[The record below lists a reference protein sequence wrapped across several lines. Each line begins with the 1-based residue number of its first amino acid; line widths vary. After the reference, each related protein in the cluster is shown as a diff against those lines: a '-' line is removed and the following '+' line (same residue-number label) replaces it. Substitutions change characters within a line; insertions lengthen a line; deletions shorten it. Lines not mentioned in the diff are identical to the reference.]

1 MTVDFQELR
10 VKMVDGQVR
19 TTDVTD
25 AAILTAMLSI
35 PRELFVAEARR
46 PLAYIDEDI
55 EIAPAVDGRSARY
68 LMEPSPLARL
78 LQLAGIRSTDR
89 VLDVGAGTGYASAV
103 LSNIASAVVGLESD
117 ASLAAAARSTLADLG
132 VANVTIVEGPLEAGH
147 AASAPYDVILI
158 NGAVDAVPATLFDQ
172 LADGGRLV
180 AVVGEGMRARATFF
194 VKEKGVVS
202 ERSAFN
208 AAVRPLDAF
217 RSAPAFN
224 F

>member
-147 AASAPYDVILI
+147 AASAPYDVRSACRWRAS
-158 NGAVDAVPATLFDQ
+158 GR
-172 LADGGRLV
+172 GGWRGNACPGNVLRQ
-180 AVVGEGMRARATFF
+180 GEGRCIGTFC
-194 VKEKGVVS
+194 VQCRGE
-202 ERSAFN
+202 
-208 AAVRPLDAF
+208 AA
-217 RSAPAFN
+217 
-224 F
+224 